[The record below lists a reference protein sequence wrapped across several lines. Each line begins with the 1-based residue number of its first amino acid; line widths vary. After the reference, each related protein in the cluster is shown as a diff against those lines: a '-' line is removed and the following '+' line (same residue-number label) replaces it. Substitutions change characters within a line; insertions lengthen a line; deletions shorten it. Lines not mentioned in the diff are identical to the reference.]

1 MENATNIKKYNL
13 DVLADYQAKLCREP
27 ELRTLFFELTLKC
40 NERCF
45 HCGSGCDINQLD
57 GLPVEKYKEILDEVI
72 KMR

>member
-40 NERCF
+40 NERCLEIF
-45 HCGSGCDINQLD
+45 GADIFISYSLN
-57 GLPVEKYKEILDEVI
+57 
-72 KMR
+72 